1 MVMGPHKDSPHP
13 PTVLVVDD
21 DAEILAALRRLFR
34 DEPYEVLTTQD
45 PYEAWN
51 WMKSRPVDLV
61 IVDEFMPAMLGT
73 ELLEAARRE
82 SPDCARVVLTGHP
95 TPTVAGRVF
104 RQDVDLMLLKPWEDD
119 ALRNSVRRIMADR
132 GIPRAA
138 PPDASG
144 GGRRSI

>member
-1 MVMGPHKDSPHP
+1 MNSFSERHVV
-13 PTVLVVDD
+13 VLVDD
-21 DAEILAALRRLFR
+21 EPEVLSALFRSLRREPYRVLATSDPERALRWVEDR
-34 DEPYEVLTTQD
+34 DV
-45 PYEAWN
+45 
-51 WMKSRPVDLV
+51 SVV
-61 IVDEFMPAMLGT
+61 ITDQRMPAMLGT

-82 SPDCARVVLTGHP
+82 SPDCARVVLTGHA

-144 GGRRSI
+144 GGRRSF